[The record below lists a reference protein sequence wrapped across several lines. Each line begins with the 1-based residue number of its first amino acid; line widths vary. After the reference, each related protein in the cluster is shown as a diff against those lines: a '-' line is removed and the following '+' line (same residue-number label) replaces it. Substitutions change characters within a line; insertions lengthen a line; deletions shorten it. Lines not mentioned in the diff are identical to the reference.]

1 MNEALWLYAFTR
13 LDSIKDLLL
22 FSMFV
27 LTLMAAISGVITAT
41 TAQSDWPGDKRSNAV
56 ARPVLKVSLPV
67 LFVVSILQVMTPSK
81 DDAIFI
87 VAGTGVIEAAKS
99 EHVQRVAGKAAAV
112 VEKALDD
119 YLDKKK

>member
-13 LDSIKDLLL
+13 LDAINTL
-22 FSMFV
+22 FSILSCVF
-27 LTLMAAISGVITAT
+27 
-41 TAQSDWPGDKRSNAV
+41 AV
-56 ARPVLKVSLPV
+56 ASIYAGLMGNEDQWRSEIYKASARRMSKLFPKTAIASAIFAVLVV
-67 LFVVSILQVMTPSK
+67 LTPSK
-81 DDAIFI
+81 NDAIFI

>member
-1 MNEALWLYAFTR
+1 MNDALWLYAFTR
-13 LDSIKDLLL
+13 LD
-22 FSMFV
+22 
-27 LTLMAAISGVITAT
+27 AIS
-41 TAQSDWPGDKRSNAV
+41 
-56 ARPVLKVSLPV
+56 V
-67 LFVVSILQVMTPSK
+67 LFVILSAIAAFVSFAAAMLGNEDQWYSDGNKAWARNMSKLLPKAIAAAFIFAVLATLTPSK
-81 DDAIFI
+81 NDALFI